1 MDENFEEGAEH
12 SEEYEYQSVDVPKMF
27 YSDATGERFLTCT
40 MCGKELLQNDT
51 PYLIEKAFKV
61 HHDFNF
67 TDTVFEYAI
76 CMHCHLKMQQHISK
90 ESKKRMAEFFSKNT
104 DLMGRMLKFYK
115 EDDFGVDSWLSKCI
129 VKDTDRAGLR
139 EYQVSAQFV
148 GDKMVFTEFPIMLSG
163 EAVDELVQLLSPET
177 LGEMDDF
184 TDRFLGLPPE
194 FKKALKD
201 RDVVLV

>member
-1 MDENFEEGAEH
+1 MDENFEEEQEQQ
-12 SEEYEYQSVDVPKMF
+12 EEFEYQTNDIPGLF
-27 YSDATGERFLTCT
+27 YSDATGERFLNCT
-40 MCGKELLQNDT
+40 MCGKDLLEKDT
-51 PYLIEKAFKV
+51 PYLVEKAFKV
-61 HHDFNF
+61 HRDFDF

-90 ESKKRMAEFFSKNT
+90 ESKKRMAEFFAKNT
-104 DLMGRMLKFYK
+104 DLMSRMLGFYAGK
-115 EDDFGVDSWLSKCI
+115 DFSVDSWLSKCI
-129 VKDTDRAGLR
+129 VKDLDRNGLS

-163 EAVDELVQLLSPET
+163 QAVEELVQLLSPET